1 MNKQKIL
8 ITKIA
13 RAVFFLIEKQITKLI
28 VGV

>member
-1 MNKQKIL
+1 MNRQKIL

-13 RAVFFLIEKQITKLI
+13 RAVFLIEKQITKLI